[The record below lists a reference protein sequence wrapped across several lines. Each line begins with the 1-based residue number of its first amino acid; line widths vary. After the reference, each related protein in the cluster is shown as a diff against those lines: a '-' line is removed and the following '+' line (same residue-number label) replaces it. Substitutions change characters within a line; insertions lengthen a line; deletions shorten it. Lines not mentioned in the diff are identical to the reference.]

1 MKAGDLVKIRSKH
14 EDNLIGVVTWVD
26 MRYPPQCG
34 ILIDGK
40 VILEDQRCVGVINE
54 SR

>member
-1 MKAGDLVKIRSKH
+1 MKAGDLVKIRCKFN
-14 EDNLIGVVTWVD
+14 DNLMGVVTWSD
-26 MRYPPQCG
+26 ERYPPQCG

-40 VILEDQRCVGVINE
+40 VILEDQRVVEVINE

>member
-1 MKAGDLVKIRSKH
+1 MKAGDLVKIRCNV
-14 EDNLIGVVTWVD
+14 EDNLIGIITWVD

-40 VILEDQRCVGVINE
+40 VILEDQRVVGVINE
-54 SR
+54 

>member
-1 MKAGDLVKIRSKH
+1 MKAGDLVEIRLRD
-14 EDNLIGVVTWVD
+14 EDNLVGVVSWVD
-26 MRYPPQCG
+26 MRYPPQCA
-34 ILIDGK
+34 ILVDGE